1 MFTSSFE
8 HHNYPNYAR
17 AMYDAIRFIP
27 IRYFA
32 LVARAKTEIVSVGPE
47 GGRVAR
53 SYAGAAAEMALPANA
68 VRKRVKVGLQLLA
81 VPQKVADLVCGEVVV
96 EAYPILNIYPA
107 RRMFHEPLE
116 ITMPVRDA
124 KAAKERWKNCHPRSV
139 CTPTRK
145 TILIGYSRNRM

>member
-1 MFTSSFE
+1 M
-8 HHNYPNYAR
+8 
-17 AMYDAIRFIP
+17 
-27 IRYFA
+27 
-32 LVARAKTEIVSVGPE
+32 ARAKTEIVSVGPE

-53 SYAGAAAEMALPANA
+53 SYAGAAAAAAAPVEMALPANA

-124 KAAKERWKNCHPRSV
+124 KAAKERWKNCHPR
-139 CTPTRK
+139 
-145 TILIGYSRNRM
+145 

>member
-1 MFTSSFE
+1 M
-8 HHNYPNYAR
+8 
-17 AMYDAIRFIP
+17 IRSIP

-53 SYAGAAAEMALPANA
+53 SYAGAAAAPVEMALPANA

-96 EAYPILNIYPA
+96 EVYPILNIYPA

-124 KAAKERWKNCHPRSV
+124 KAAKERWKNCHPR
-139 CTPTRK
+139 
-145 TILIGYSRNRM
+145 